1 MIYKSQLVPGLK
13 GGVSLSKTRYLSFKT
28 MDEITE
34 DNIVKLK
41 TIITNEQVNDRVS
54 LVKKELIFRYRR
66 RHEIYN
72 ITLIEKYIDGKL
84 VNSYSFTTQV
94 DDDQI
99 PDLHLPKHLCKRKC
113 NTQPSP
119 PPPQDK
125 PKTDRKEYLKN
136 YNKEYYQKHKDEYKE
151 KYELKKSNYGKKI

>member
-1 MIYKSQLVPGLK
+1 
-13 GGVSLSKTRYLSFKT
+13 

-54 LVKKELIFRYRR
+54 LVKKELIFRYKRQ
-66 RHEIYN
+66 HILYN
-72 ITLIEKYIDGKL
+72 LTLIEKYIDEKL
-84 VNSYSFTTQV
+84 VNSYSFTTEV

-99 PDLHLPKHLCKRKC
+99 PELNLPKHLCKRKC
-113 NTQPSP
+113 NTKPPSFTLK
-119 PPPQDK
+119 PPQPDK
-125 PKTDRKEYLKN
+125 PKTDRKEYFKN
-136 YNKEYYQKHKDEYKE
+136 YHKQYYQKHKDEYKE